1 MRLCRTYKI
10 NWDASVDDIWHCWLC
25 ASLSSYLQQHMAAVS
40 RICSKASFYVWDCVP
55 ETCNAEDVEQAKAQL
70 PVPQPAQIL
79 PWLYCGDL
87 DDAEVISRGGLRDRA
102 IAAVLTLCP
111 DDISDEG
118 RASLAKG
125 LAVQRIHHC
134 EIGAQ
139 DAKTY
144 DLADAVPRALAF
156 VHSFMP

>member
-1 MRLCRTYKI
+1 MLRSRTYKI
-10 NWDASVDDIWHCWLC
+10 NWDASVDDIWHCSVC

-87 DDAEVISRGGLRDRA
+87 DDAEVISRG
-102 IAAVLTLCP
+102 
-111 DDISDEG
+111 
-118 RASLAKG
+118 ASETG
-125 LAVQRIHHC
+125 
-134 EIGAQ
+134 
-139 DAKTY
+139 
-144 DLADAVPRALAF
+144 P
-156 VHSFMP
+156 